1 MNSTGTTI
9 NKNSITSIS
18 VSPYSRIN
26 RNGSINI
33 NTDRRFGVPYPTN
46 LTVGEGISGD
56 PTGRYI
62 GSVSIGG
69 GPAYVILDGTF
80 PVYDTTTNL
89 TAHHFGGT
97 SITVSEAGN
106 ATMTLSINGIPKEG
120 SCANPITGT
129 YTWNYTFIE
138 SDQIIIVGSDCG
150 G

>member
-1 MNSTGTTI
+1 MPITLSNTSGKGSFRLVNNNNSGKLLLNAPPI
-9 NKNSITSIS
+9 
-18 VSPYSRIN
+18 VYS
-26 RNGSINI
+26 
-33 NTDRRFGVPYPTN
+33 TN

-56 PTGRYI
+56 PLGRYI

-69 GPAYVILDGTF
+69 GPTYVILDGTF
-80 PVYDTTTNL
+80 PVYDSSTNL
-89 TAHHFGGT
+89 LAHHFGGT

-138 SDQIIIVGSDCG
+138 SDQIIILGSDCG